1 MDEITTYFVR
11 TPMTEIG
18 ALLLIGY
25 LHLRLLV
32 GETERWIST
41 ATYEIEM

>member
-11 TPMTEIG
+11 TPVTEIG
-18 ALLLIGY
+18 ALLLVGH

-32 GETERWIST
+32 GRDG
-41 ATYEIEM
+41 EMDLHRHI